1 MCFDGG
7 TVVLYYDVQSCHI
20 IIIVIIMTMKQR
32 YYYIKM
38 EEEFTKTK
46 SLKIK

>member
-1 MCFDGG
+1 
-7 TVVLYYDVQSCHI
+7 
-20 IIIVIIMTMKQR
+20 MKQR

-46 SLKIK
+46 SLKIKWETLKVVIDDKRPEDENSQWTVF